1 MSILVFGHKNPD
13 TDTICSAIA
22 YAELKNKLGKDVK
35 AVRLGEVN
43 EETKSVKILKDTLK
57 EEIFQGSLECETFKC
72 EKVEIVK

>member
-43 EETKSVKILKDTLK
+43 EETKYAHSKPICSDNDK
-57 EEIFQGSLECETFKC
+57 SNR
-72 EKVEIVK
+72 